1 MTYSKRL
8 FVAGLSMMVAVGIAG
23 CTKEEH
29 EQKPDSA
36 SNSVRGPND
45 FNEEAQKKDNR
56 TPQRVPVDPQRTP
69 TEP

>member
-8 FVAGLSMMVAVGIAG
+8 FLAGSIMVAVGLAG

-29 EQKPDSA
+29 EQKADSA

-45 FNEEAQKKDNR
+45 HNEEAQKKDNR
-56 TPQRVPVDPQRTP
+56 EPQRLPVDPQRTP
-69 TEP
+69 TQP